1 MICNAAVVVAVVLKT
16 VLLLMMSSC
25 TVTETVLRITATV
38 DDKTTIYSE
47 EVVVAINS
55 QYDQATA
62 VTIDDPCVLA
72 IKGEQCVT
80 YLSVCIQV

>member
-1 MICNAAVVVAVVLKT
+1 MICNAAIVAAVVLKT
-16 VLLLMMSSC
+16 LLLLMMSSC
-25 TVTETVLRITATV
+25 VTETVLRLTATV

-47 EVVVAINS
+47 GVVVAMNS
-55 QYDQATA
+55 QYDQPTT